1 MARIVLTCDDTLTS
15 TYRNIPLLDFLGC
28 APVERVP
35 GFVYRMLDTQLPES
49 GGVLQVAP
57 YSLRKL
63 EAAVIQGGYS
73 DIVVAHPRHIET
85 FIDERTTV
93 VGVSTMDPLG
103 RGPVSMMFTSGGRY
117 TAYTKKRFFDL
128 LEVLDGIRKKRKIP
142 FKIVVGGHGALQLA
156 ALDNWKKY
164 GMDHLVLGEVDHM
177 IGQLL
182 QMVEQGA
189 AEGIIKVEGF
199 PTAEEIP
206 AIIAP
211 SYKGFIEVN
220 RGCGRNCKYCDPN
233 LRRIRCIPMDVVFR
247 EIDINVSAGMTNAW
261 LHSDDIFLYKLE
273 DHKDFYPNSE
283 EIVGLFRSAMARPGV
298 TFANPS
304 HGSLAPVAA
313 DPDMVRGISEAVGAG
328 PSKWV
333 GIQMGL
339 ETASPDL
346 MRKYMENKAKPFSP
360 EEWTE
365 VVIEGTYVLNSNYWF
380 PAYTAILGLPGET
393 SEDAL
398 DTARLIITMERK
410 LKDKL
415 GEKAHFTVTPL
426 AFIPAGS
433 LKDDSPFDLKEQ
445 LTEERFLLLYV
456 SWKHMVKEI
465 TEFIPRRSSNS
476 DVGLA
481 AFYPFARFGMWT
493 IMRFMRQWGIRMGY
507 DPDRRLDPLEVDVR
521 LHTTS
526 RKGYTFPSLE
536 AGT

>member
-63 EAAVIQGGYS
+63 EAAVIQGGYN
-73 DIVVAHPRHIET
+73 DVVVAHPQYVEAL
-85 FIDERTTV
+85 IDDRTTV

-117 TAYTKKRFFDL
+117 TAYTKKKFFEML
-128 LEVLDGIRKKRKIP
+128 QKLDGIKKKRNIP
-142 FKIVVGGHGALQLA
+142 FNVVVGGPGAWQLA
-156 ALDNWKKY
+156 ASDDWRKH
-164 GMDHLVLGEVDHM
+164 GIDHLVLGEVDHM
-177 IGQLL
+177 AGQLL
-182 QMVEQGA
+182 QMIEHGDAEQL
-189 AEGIIKVEGF
+189 IRVKGF
-199 PTAEEIP
+199 PAAEEIP
-206 AIIAP
+206 AIVAP
-211 SYKGFIEVN
+211 SYKGFVEVN
-220 RGCGRNCKYCDPN
+220 RGCGRNCRYCDPN
-233 LRRIRCIPMDVVFR
+233 LRRIRCVPMDVLFR
-247 EIDINVSAGMTNAW
+247 EIDVNVSAGMTTAW

-273 DHKDFYPNSE
+273 DHRDFYPNSE
-283 EIVGLFRSAMARPGV
+283 KVVELFRSVMAHPGV

-313 DPDMVRGISEAVGAG
+313 DSGMIRSISEAVGAG
-328 PSKWV
+328 PRKWI
-333 GIQMGL
+333 GIQMGI

-346 MRKYMENKAKPFSP
+346 LRKHMENKAKPFSP
-360 EEWTE
+360 EEWPE
-365 VVIEGTYVLNSNYWF
+365 VVMEATYVLNSNYWF

-410 LKDKL
+410 LKEKL

-433 LKDDSPFDLKEQ
+433 LREGNPFDMKEQ
-445 LTEERFLLLYV
+445 MTEERFLLLYL
-456 SWKHMVKEI
+456 SWKHMAKEI
-465 TEFIPRRSSNS
+465 SEFIPRRSSNS

-481 AFYPFARFGMWT
+481 AFYPFAKFGTWA
-493 IMRFMRQWGIRMGY
+493 ILNFMRQWGIRMGY
-507 DPDRRLDPLEVDVR
+507 DPDKRLDSLDMDLRFPTTTQEGRKIPILESE
-521 LHTTS
+521 T
-526 RKGYTFPSLE
+526 
-536 AGT
+536 

>member
-1 MARIVLTCDDTLTS
+1 
-15 TYRNIPLLDFLGC
+15 
-28 APVERVP
+28 
-35 GFVYRMLDTQLPES
+35 
-49 GGVLQVAP
+49 
-57 YSLRKL
+57 
-63 EAAVIQGGYS
+63 
-73 DIVVAHPRHIET
+73 
-85 FIDERTTV
+85 
-93 VGVSTMDPLG
+93 
-103 RGPVSMMFTSGGRY
+103 
-117 TAYTKKRFFDL
+117 
-128 LEVLDGIRKKRKIP
+128 
-142 FKIVVGGHGALQLA
+142 
-156 ALDNWKKY
+156 
-164 GMDHLVLGEVDHM
+164 
-177 IGQLL
+177 
-182 QMVEQGA
+182 
-189 AEGIIKVEGF
+189 
-199 PTAEEIP
+199 
-206 AIIAP
+206 
-211 SYKGFIEVN
+211 
-220 RGCGRNCKYCDPN
+220 
-233 LRRIRCIPMDVVFR
+233 
-247 EIDINVSAGMTNAW
+247 
-261 LHSDDIFLYKLE
+261 
-273 DHKDFYPNSE
+273 
-283 EIVGLFRSAMARPGV
+283 
-298 TFANPS
+298 
-304 HGSLAPVAA
+304 
-313 DPDMVRGISEAVGAG
+313 MVRSISEAVGAG

-360 EEWTE
+360 EEWPE

-415 GEKAHFTVTPL
+415 GGKAHFTVTPL

-526 RKGYTFPSLE
+526 REGHTFPSLE